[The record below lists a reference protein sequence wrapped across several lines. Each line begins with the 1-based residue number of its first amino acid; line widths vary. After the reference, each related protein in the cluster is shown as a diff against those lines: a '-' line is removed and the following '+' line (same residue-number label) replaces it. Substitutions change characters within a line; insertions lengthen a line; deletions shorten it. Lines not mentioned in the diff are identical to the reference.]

1 MARLRIGH
9 IDVADA
15 LLLAPMEDVTDR
27 AFRLICRRMGAD
39 IVYTEFISS
48 DGLVRNAWRS
58 VEKLTL
64 HPQEHPVAVQ
74 IFGGDPEV
82 MAHAARIAEQA
93 EPDFLDINCGCWVQN
108 VVARNAGAALLR
120 DPDQMVKLV
129 RDVVR
134 STRLPVTVK
143 TRLGWS
149 RDSIVI
155 VELAQRL
162 EEVGIAALCV
172 HCRTRDQGHSG
183 SADWSWIPRI
193 KERVSIPV
201 ILNGDVRTPEDVRR
215 AFEQTGCDGVM
226 IGRAAIGNPFIFQ
239 RAKEYLRTGVV
250 PPEPSALER
259 IQMCLEHLRL
269 LADFVGEERAVCEF
283 RRFYAGYL
291 RGLYGSAAVRN
302 ELMQL
307 RELAAVED
315 RLLSYAELLRREA
328 HPLPEASTPV

>member
-1 MARLRIGH
+1 
-9 IDVADA
+9 
-15 LLLAPMEDVTDR
+15 MEDVTDC

-120 DPDQMVKLV
+120 DPDRMVKLV
-129 RDVVR
+129 REVVC

-172 HCRTRDQGHSG
+172 HCRTRDQGHAG

-269 LADFVGEERAVCEF
+269 LVDFVGEECAVRQF

-302 ELMQL
+302 ELIQL
-307 RELAAVED
+307 RERAAVED

-328 HPLPEASTPV
+328 HPVPETSTPV